1 MLLFVTDACLIGSY
15 SCTFHSAH
23 DVITVFKGVI
33 NIYHQGGSASF
44 PVVLGDFGC
53 DDTND
58 DTCQACRTWFQAS
71 SSNSDSANWPGY
83 EAAGVLEDLGPNK
96 VK

>member
-33 NIYHQGGSASF
+33 NIYHWGG
-44 PVVLGDFGC
+44 G
-53 DDTND
+53 
-58 DTCQACRTWFQAS
+58 
-71 SSNSDSANWPGY
+71 
-83 EAAGVLEDLGPNK
+83 GVSLVPSRPRRFRL
-96 VK
+96 